1 MQETYID
8 ILLQSLN
15 KKEEVLKKIIRLDE
29 LQKEQLADELC
40 PAEDFDATAES
51 KAKCIEQ
58 LDRLDSGFQKVYD
71 RVSEEMKGNKEAHA
85 EQIRA
90 MQESIRKITDLSI
103 EIQAQEARNKEL
115 MIQRFSDV
123 KEKAK
128 SLRTSGKAAD
138 EYYKN
143 MMKLN
148 HVDPQFMEIKK

>member
-15 KKEEVLKKIIRLDE
+15 KKEEVLKEIVRLDE
-29 LQKEQLADELC
+29 LQKEQLMDELC
-40 PAEDFDATAES
+40 PVEDFDATVES
-51 KAKCIEQ
+51 KAGCIEQ
-58 LDRLDSGFQKVYD
+58 LEQLDSGFQKVYD
-71 RVSEEMKGNKEAHA
+71 RVSEEIKDNREAHA

-90 MQESIRKITDLSI
+90 MQELIRKITDLSM

-115 MIQRFSDV
+115 MTQKFSDV
-123 KEKAK
+123 KDKAK